1 MFVFELVGVIGLR
14 RFLFG
19 LSSFLLIVLL
29 ATVVIVVIYLAVFKR
44 PFLFTKSLGLVIV
57 YDRVASRSD
66 CGFSNKLVFLGF
78 FVHE

>member
-1 MFVFELVGVIGLR
+1 MFVFELVGVIGLQ

-19 LSSFLLIVLL
+19 LSSSLLIVSL
-29 ATVVIVVIYLAVFKR
+29 TVVKVATFRAVFER